1 MVEDGL
7 TVLNYMIKN
16 DAHMRSKFKITFID
30 ETGKEEPG
38 IDDGGLFKEFL
49 LEVLKTLLNPDYGL
63 YLPINGDE
71 LIPNFQASV
80 YVEGNIEKYYFLL
93 GVV

>member
-1 MVEDGL
+1 MKYRYV
-7 TVLNYMIKN
+7 
-16 DAHMRSKFKITFID
+16 
-30 ETGKEEPG
+30 
-38 IDDGGLFKEFL
+38 
-49 LEVLKTLLNPDYGL
+49 VLKTLLNPDYGL